1 MNNSKNLQMTTSLI
15 ELKPKDLT
23 SQALTKRIYSTRHFK
38 VMTYQRKR
46 MNQVIPPIEIQM
58 RAKRG

>member
-1 MNNSKNLQMTTSLI
+1 MTTSLI